1 MIELYNDDRIKIMRQ
16 LIDKGVEIDEN
27 YYNIEKDR
35 IENGKN

>member
-1 MIELYNDDRIKIMRQ
+1 MIELYNDDGIKIMRQ